1 MKVKYSVEKVS
12 ITPIRSLMYY
22 LMDSMP
28 LNKKDLIYTVSDFIL
43 QCYLLSTWETTPT
56 EVQNQK
62 FYIH

>member
-28 LNKKDLIYTVSDFIL
+28 LNKMDLIYTVSDFIL

-62 FYIH
+62 FSIH

>member
-28 LNKKDLIYTVSDFIL
+28 LNKMDLIYTVSDFIL

>member
-28 LNKKDLIYTVSDFIL
+28 LNKMDLIYTVSDFIL
-43 QCYLLSTWETTPT
+43 QCYLLST
-56 EVQNQK
+56 
-62 FYIH
+62 